1 MTIDWRGVAA
11 DAWGRWKRDR
21 ALLLPLAGLFLFL
34 PQFAFYLLAAPFPE
48 LTPEQAQDTAAL
60 VAPDS
65 PLVAWISHNAPGMLA
80 TVLAMTFGS
89 LAILCLYLDRDGATP
104 GKALT
109 RAFGL
114 FPRYLLAAIVA
125 GLPAGPIEL
134 MLIILVLPCLYLLGR
149 LMLVGPAIV
158 AERPIGV
165 FRAIGRSFA
174 LTRRRGLAMMALA
187 AAVMLANMIAPAPFR
202 ILRDALQAAA
212 VANPVAIAATEAI
225 GSLLAAAIG
234 LATLLIE
241 VALYRRLAGSSSGT

>member
-11 DAWGRWKRDR
+11 DAWDRWRRDR
-21 ALLLPLAGLFLFL
+21 ALLLPLAGMFLFL
-34 PQFAFYLLAAPFPE
+34 PQFAFYLLAAPFPK

-80 TVLAMTFGS
+80 TVLAMTLGS
-89 LAILCLYLDRDGATP
+89 LVILCLYLDRDGATP

-134 MLIILVLPCLYLLGR
+134 MIALLILPCLYLLGR
-149 LMLVGPAIV
+149 LMLVGPVIV

-187 AAVMLANMIAPAPFR
+187 AAVMLANMLAPAPFR

-212 VANPVAIAATEAI
+212 AENPVAIATTEAI
-225 GSLLAAAIG
+225 GSLLAAAIC
-234 LATLLIE
+234 LAALLIE
-241 VALYRRLAGSSSGT
+241 IALYRRLSGSNSGT